1 MKRLLLRRAALLPVL
16 LLGVVVFAFLLVHLT
31 PGDPARQLAGGV
43 TATPQQVEQ
52 TREEYG
58 LDEPLPVQFV
68 SYVGNLAQGNFG
80 NSLAFKQSVGD
91 LLAKRAPATIELVAA
106 SLLIGIPVGLSLGIF
121 AARRRD
127 SFADHLTSILSVAG
141 LSLPLFWL
149 AYMIVW
155 LISVQL
161 GWLPLGGRLP
171 AFTELDSI
179 TGINPIDA
187 ALQGEW
193 AILGESLR
201 YLVLPALTLAIV
213 PVALIA
219 RFARASYIEVLGQ
232 DYIRTA
238 RAYGVRERDIT
249 WKQATK
255 NALLPLITLFGVL
268 IPAMLIA
275 AVLSEVVF
283 SWQGVGN
290 LLLGAMQNRDY
301 AVVESIVLM
310 IGFICVVANALVDVS
325 YALLDPRIRYS

>member
-1 MKRLLLRRAALLPVL
+1 MKQLLLRRAALLPLL
-16 LLGVVVFAFLLVHLT
+16 LLGVALFGFLIVHLT
-31 PGDPARQLAGGV
+31 PGDPARQLAGGSS
-43 TATPQQVEQ
+43 ATPQQVQ
-52 TREEYG
+52 AARAEYG
-58 LDEPLPVQFV
+58 LDKPLPVQFV
-68 SYVGNLAQGNFG
+68 TYIGNVAQGNLG
-80 NSLAFKQSVGD
+80 TSLTFKRSVGS
-91 LLAKRAPATIELVAA
+91 LLGKRAPATIELVFA
-106 SLLIGIPVGLSLGIF
+106 SLLIGIPVGLMLGIF

-149 AYMIVW
+149 AYMVVW
-155 LISVQL
+155 LVSVQL

-171 AFTELDSI
+171 AFTELNSI

-193 AILGESLR
+193 ATFGESLR

-238 RAYGVRERDIT
+238 RAYGISERDIT

-255 NALLPLITLFGVL
+255 NALLPLITLFGILV
-268 IPAMLIA
+268 PAMLIA

-283 SWQGVGN
+283 TWQGIGS
-290 LLLGAMQNRDY
+290 LLLGAMQSRDY
-301 AVVESIVLM
+301 AVVESIVLV
-310 IGFICVVANALVDVS
+310 IGVVCVVANALVDVS